1 MYLSRRVKMKMTFSR
16 QFLDIAG
23 IMDCLVGIIALIM
36 SILVCGAGIVIVNA
50 PELGAELPSAFGE
63 YTVLIIGMVIAAGSL
78 FAIFFGHLERAA
90 AKDPSKIMPAWVLSI
105 LSVMGGTGSLIYD
118 LVKNVSITDLTSTLF
133 GLIFSILVLIA
144 ANNIKNQEKNKQEYL
159 EVTGIV

>member
-50 PELGAELPSAFGE
+50 PELGAELPSTFG
-63 YTVLIIGMVIAAGSL
+63 
-78 FAIFFGHLERAA
+78 
-90 AKDPSKIMPAWVLSI
+90 
-105 LSVMGGTGSLIYD
+105 
-118 LVKNVSITDLTSTLF
+118 
-133 GLIFSILVLIA
+133 
-144 ANNIKNQEKNKQEYL
+144 
-159 EVTGIV
+159 

>member
-1 MYLSRRVKMKMTFSR
+1 
-16 QFLDIAG
+16 
-23 IMDCLVGIIALIM
+23 
-36 SILVCGAGIVIVNA
+36 
-50 PELGAELPSAFGE
+50 
-63 YTVLIIGMVIAAGSL
+63 MVIAAGSL

-90 AKDPSKIMPAWVLSI
+90 AKDPAKIMPAWVLSI

-159 EVTGIV
+159 EVTGIA

>member
-1 MYLSRRVKMKMTFSR
+1 MKMTFSR

-23 IMDCLVGIIALIM
+23 IMDYFVGILALIL

-63 YTVLIIGMVIAAGSL
+63 YTVLILGIVIAAVSL
-78 FAIFFGHLERAA
+78 FAIFFGHFERAA
-90 AKDPSKIMPAWVLSI
+90 AKNPAKIMPAWVLSI
-105 LSVMGGTGSLIYD
+105 LSVMVGTGSLIYD
-118 LVKNVSITDLTSTLF
+118 LVKNVSITDLSSTLF

-144 ANNIKNQEKNKQEYL
+144 ANNIKNQNKNNQDYL
-159 EVTGIV
+159 EATCAA

>member
-50 PELGAELPSAFGE
+50 PELGAELPSTFGE

-90 AKDPSKIMPAWVLSI
+90 AKDPAKIMPAWVLSI

-159 EVTGIV
+159 EVTSIA